1 MYPVAVLTGIAHV
14 DRQRTLLAPLTQPL
28 KLSEAG
34 RRDGQGPA
42 AMFTPLKALDI
53 DAAGADHLFDQMG
66 QTHHVAVG
74 GRGAPLL

>member
-1 MYPVAVLTGIAHV
+1 
-14 DRQRTLLAPLTQPL
+14 
-28 KLSEAG
+28 
-34 RRDGQGPA
+34 
-42 AMFTPLKALDI
+42 MFTPLKALDI